1 MKFFY
6 YPSFSVWF
14 LQILIFFHLGSHHAY
29 ANLNSPFGCYQ
40 VDESLSEKG
49 THKWLT
55 PQYCY
60 DNICKDDP
68 DISFV
73 AVRGVSCYCGN
84 TLTAKKVDSSNC
96 NTVCPGWDEFKCGG
110 DLYWSVYLT
119 GNGILHTSS
128 STTSSQTSSSK
139 ASSSSSFTTASSS
152 SSNPTSSSK
161 PTSSS
166 QHLTSSSHSA
176 SKISSS
182 SSNSPTPTTFSSSL
196 VKTVTP
202 SASSSSSSPS
212 PSPSSTAPPKNSQ
225 ASKSSNSLNAG
236 AIVGIVI
243 GCVAFA
249 VVIALCVCLFFW
261 YRKFKAKMNAKD
273 DITFPSYK
281 SELDSRLDPG
291 MLNNRN
297 SSESLADSQ
306 DYSRRILR
314 VMN

>member
-1 MKFFY
+1 MKSFY
-6 YPSFSVWF
+6 YRSLVVRF
-14 LQILIFFHLGSHHAY
+14 LQIIVLFNIGNRLVY
-29 ANLNSPFGCYQ
+29 ADLNSQFGCYQ
-40 VDESLSEKG
+40 VDDSLSVKG
-49 THKWLT
+49 SYQYLT

-60 DNICKDDP
+60 DHLCNDDP
-68 DISFV
+68 NVAFV
-73 AVRGVSCYCGN
+73 AIRGKNCYCGN
-84 TLTAKKVDSSNC
+84 TLTAKTVDSSSC
-96 NTVCPGWDEFKCGG
+96 NEPCPGFGNLKCGG

-128 STTSSQTSSSK
+128 SQSSSATSSTQSSSTQSSSTPSSTTSSTSSSRP
-139 ASSSSSFTTASSS
+139 SSSSH
-152 SSNPTSSSK
+152 P
-161 PTSSS
+161 P
-166 QHLTSSSHSA
+166 SSSHS
-176 SKISSS
+176 SY
-182 SSNSPTPTTFSSSL
+182 N
-196 VKTVTP
+196 
-202 SASSSSSSPS
+202 SSSSSSSSSHTPTTFASSYVRTVTPS
-212 PSPSSTAPPKNSQ
+212 PTSSSSSAAGSPNGNQS
-225 ASKSSNSLNAG
+225 SKSNNSLNAG

-249 VVIALCVCLFFW
+249 VVIALCVCLYFW